1 MLKAIEKKVFQG
13 QKDYEHLYFKL
24 CDGNHKEK
32 NMSKKNHM
40 LKSFQSSPVKKLAY
54 KSVCKCL

>member
-32 NMSKKNHM
+32 NMSKK
-40 LKSFQSSPVKKLAY
+40 KTT
-54 KSVCKCL
+54 C

>member
-24 CDGNHKEK
+24 CDGNYKEK
-32 NMSKKNHM
+32 NMSKKKTHVEIIS
-40 LKSFQSSPVKKLAY
+40 KFS
-54 KSVCKCL
+54 C